1 MTGNKY
7 IKLSGGLRL
16 VYDTSSM
23 WIERYEPLT
32 KKGTQ
37 RRDPWKRVS
46 GYHRTLGELICSFE
60 WRELLKIEGAYT
72 IEQLAEAQRNMH
84 EEIKELCKELKTVEQ
99 LRK

>member
-16 VYDTSSM
+16 VYDASSM
-23 WIERYEPLT
+23 WIERYVPLT
-32 KKGTQ
+32 KKGTP
-37 RRDPWKRVS
+37 RKDPWVRVT
-46 GYHRTLGELICSFE
+46 GYHRTFGELICSFE